1 MSKILGV
8 KIKPHTIF
16 VSIASYRDNICNNTI
31 KSLYDNAKNP
41 GLIYVGIC
49 QQNNYNED
57 IDCINDIDFKNIKII
72 RIPFYEAKGPTYARY
87 LCSTLWNGEEYFL
100 QIDSHTT
107 FVKNWDEKC
116 ISMINEIKK
125 LGMSNKPVLSHYPNE
140 IKKMVEYTEN
150 PFMVTRITKSY
161 FTDRDMISFYGA
173 EIMNSNN
180 QYYQTPFV
188 AGGMFFCESK
198 FLEELP
204 YDPTLDYLFTGEEI
218 LHSIRFYTNN
228 WDIFTPKENIVFHE
242 YTRSE
247 QPKIWTDNPGYS
259 DEKAFNKVKQ
269 YIKLSNKNNL
279 IKDEPILY
287 GLGKNRTIEDYY
299 NYAGID
305 IINKKVY
312 KNFGRPNNM
321 ATEED
326 IINSNKKNKNTYET
340 NEIINIMT
348 LLPLLNNENIK
359 NTETIKISIL
369 CVLVLVILIYFI
381 LNIYKK

>member
-1 MSKILGV
+1 MSKVQGV
-8 KIKPHTIF
+8 KIKPYTIF
-16 VSIASYRDNICNNTI
+16 VSIASYRDDICNSTI

-41 GLIYVGIC
+41 GLIFVGIC
-49 QQNNYNED
+49 QQNNYKED
-57 IDCINDIDFKNIKII
+57 IDCINDIDFKNIRII

-116 ISMINEIKK
+116 INMINEIKK

-150 PFMVTRITKSY
+150 PYMVTRITKSY
-161 FTDRDMISFYGA
+161 FTEHGMISFYGA
-173 EIMNSNN
+173 EIMDSGN

-198 FLEELP
+198 FLDELP

-242 YTRSE
+242 YTRSD
-247 QPKIWTDNPGYS
+247 QPKIWSDNPNYS
-259 DEKAFNKVKQ
+259 DGKAVNKVKQ
-269 YIKLSNKNNL
+269 YIKLSNKNDL
-279 IKDEPILY
+279 IKNEPSLY
-287 GLGKNRTIEDYY
+287 GLGNNRTLEDFY

-305 IINKKVY
+305 IVNKKVY
-312 KNFGRPNNM
+312 KNFGRINNI
-321 ATEED
+321 ASKED
-326 IINSNKKNKNTYET
+326 IINSNKKSNNNK
-340 NEIINIMT
+340 NEIIMT
-348 LLPLLNNENIK
+348 VIPFLNNNNDTDTEVIK
-359 NTETIKISIL
+359 VSIL
-369 CVLVLVILIYFI
+369 YVLVLVILLYFI
-381 LNIYKK
+381 FKLYKN

>member
-8 KIKPHTIF
+8 KIKPYTIF

-72 RIPFYEAKGPTYARY
+72 RIPFHEAKGPTYARY

-140 IKKMVEYTEN
+140 IKKMIEYTEN

-204 YDPTLDYLFTGEEI
+204 YDPTLDYLFNGEEI

-247 QPKIWTDNPGYS
+247 QPKIWTDNPSYS

-269 YIKLSNKNNL
+269 YIKLSNQNNL

-312 KNFGRPNNM
+312 KNFGRPNNI
-321 ATEED
+321 ATDED
-326 IINSNKKNKNTYET
+326 IINSNIKNKKTNKP

-348 LLPLLNNENIK
+348 LFPLLNNENRK
-359 NTETIKISIL
+359 TTETIKISIL
-369 CVLVLVILIYFI
+369 CVLVLIILIYFI